1 MHNNTNI
8 YMEFF
13 MRQFFV
19 IFTMLFIQFDLY
31 GANHSVK
38 MLNQGPTGIMVFE
51 PAYLKINIGDS
62 VTFESTDPAHNSA
75 SIPGMIPSSA
85 SSWNGGLSQDLT
97 VMFDVAGIYGY
108 QCTPHSMMAMVG
120 VIQVGDDKSNLDSA
134 KAVAQQFKSSFVM
147 NQTRLDDLLSKIY

>member
-19 IFTMLFIQFDLY
+19 MFTILSIQFDLY

-38 MLNQGPTGIMVFE
+38 MLNQGSSGVMVFE

-62 VTFESTDPAHNSA
+62 VTFESTDAAHNSA

-147 NQTRLDDLLSKIY
+147 NQTRLDDLLSKI

>member
-1 MHNNTNI
+1 
-8 YMEFF
+8 

-19 IFTMLFIQFDLY
+19 ILTMLFIQFDLY

-38 MLNQGPTGIMVFE
+38 MLNQGSSGVMVFE

-62 VTFESTDPAHNSA
+62 VTFESTDAAHNSA

-85 SSWNGGLSQDLT
+85 SSWNGGLSQDIT

-147 NQTRLDDLLSKIY
+147 NQTRLDDLLSKI

>member
-1 MHNNTNI
+1 MHNNTNNF
-8 YMEFF
+8 MEFF

-38 MLNQGPTGIMVFE
+38 MLNQGSSGVMVFE

-62 VTFESTDPAHNSA
+62 VTFESTDAAHNSA

-147 NQTRLDDLLSKIY
+147 NQTRLDDLLSKI

>member
-1 MHNNTNI
+1 MHNNTNN

-38 MLNQGPTGIMVFE
+38 MLNQGSSGVMVFE
-51 PAYLKINIGDS
+51 RAYLKINIGDS
-62 VTFESTDPAHNSA
+62 VTFESTDAAHNSA

-85 SSWNGGLSQDLT
+85 SSWNGGLSQNIT

-120 VIQVGDDKSNLDSA
+120 VIQVGDDKSNLDTA

-147 NQTRLDDLLSKIY
+147 NQSRLDDLLSKI

>member
-1 MHNNTNI
+1 MHNNKNT
-8 YMEFF
+8 YVEFF
-13 MRQFFV
+13 MRHFFV
-19 IFTMLFIQFDLY
+19 IFTILSIQFDLY

-38 MLNQGPTGIMVFE
+38 MLNQGSSGVMVFE

-62 VTFESTDPAHNSA
+62 VTFESTDAAHNSA

-85 SSWNGGLSQDLT
+85 SSWNGGLSQDIT

-147 NQTRLDDLLSKIY
+147 NQTRLDDLLSKI